1 MANMHVNNGYD
12 PELAAEKIQQ
22 CLYDTANEKSRRR
35 NLVFKNRA
43 NNKLS
48 DADYEDKRHYRSILD
63 EARIEKNLAREAL
76 SVAAADKQAL
86 RDAYQKVSIVS
97 KVPSEKRNADHAKM
111 LDEAEAYISR
121 AAVIRTDYDE
131 ANSTFIDA
139 HEAEVR
145 AEKRVD
151 AENKRLSEKAEKK
164 AVITSL
170 GDDRLVLTL
179 FYVKLIYLSDLL
191 VSRRS

>member
-1 MANMHVNNGYD
+1 MHVNNGYD

-43 NNKLS
+43 SNKLA
-48 DADYEDKRHYRSILD
+48 DADYEDKRHYRAILD
-63 EARIEKNLAREAL
+63 EAKIEKTLARDAL

-97 KVPSEKRNADHAKM
+97 KVPVEKRNADHAKM
-111 LDEAEAYISR
+111 LDEAEVYIAR
-121 AAVIRTDYDE
+121 AAVIRTDYDD
-131 ANSTFIDA
+131 ANATFIDA

-151 AENKRLSEKAEKK
+151 AETKRLSEKAEKK

-170 GDDRLVLTL
+170 GDDRLVFRFPIHKINFL
-179 FYVKLIYLSDLL
+179 F
-191 VSRRS
+191 